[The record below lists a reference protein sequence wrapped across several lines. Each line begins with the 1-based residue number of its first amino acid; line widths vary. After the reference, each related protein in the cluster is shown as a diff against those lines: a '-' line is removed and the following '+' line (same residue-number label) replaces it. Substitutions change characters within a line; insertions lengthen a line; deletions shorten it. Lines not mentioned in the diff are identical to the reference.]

1 MTTYKLG
8 VGMGSTHAN
17 YLKLIQKKRKT
28 PLFRTYIELFRGKK
42 SIIHIYTPEGY
53 KLRFFNGSEHQ

>member
-1 MTTYKLG
+1 
-8 VGMGSTHAN
+8 MGSTHAN